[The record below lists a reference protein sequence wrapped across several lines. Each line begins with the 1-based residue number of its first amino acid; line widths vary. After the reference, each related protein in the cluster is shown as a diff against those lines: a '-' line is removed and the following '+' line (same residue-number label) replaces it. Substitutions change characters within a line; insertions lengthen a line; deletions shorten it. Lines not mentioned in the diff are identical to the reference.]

1 MPSPLPYAENAATR
15 VGRVRV
21 WFWLVGVACVVGL
34 ALAVW
39 RNLPVAGELPSE
51 LAGNLV
57 RREGRLYAP
66 GASAAFDGWMLER
79 YPDSGL
85 KSRSRV
91 AGGVLEGVSEGWHTN
106 GVRQVEEHFV
116 AGVSEGAVTKWHA
129 NGVKLSEGTARAG
142 QLEGVF
148 RRWHTNGVR
157 SEEVTLVA
165 GQPDGVSRA
174 WFPDGSLKAE
184 VVLERGKVVSQR
196 FWAEG
201 ERPPEPVLA
210 EARGAR

>member
-1 MPSPLPYAENAATR
+1 MAASSSGFR
-15 VGRVRV
+15 FRFALLLGAS
-21 WFWLVGVACVVGL
+21 LGL
-34 ALAVW
+34 AVLMARYYFFRPEPLAPE
-39 RNLPVAGELPSE
+39 RPLTEL
-51 LAGNLV
+51 V
-57 RREGRLYAP
+57 KVDGRFFLR
-66 GASAAFDGWMLER
+66 SDTNRAFSGWIAER
-79 YPDSGL
+79 YDSGGL
-85 KSRSRV
+85 RSRSRV
-91 AGGVLEGVSEGWHTN
+91 LGGVLEGVSEGWHTN

-116 AGVSEGAVTKWHA
+116 GGVSEGMVRKWHA
-129 NGVKLSEGTARAG
+129 NGVKLSEGMARAG

-148 RRWHTNGVR
+148 RRWHANGVR

-201 ERPPEPVLA
+201 ERPPEPALA
-210 EARGAR
+210 EAGGAR